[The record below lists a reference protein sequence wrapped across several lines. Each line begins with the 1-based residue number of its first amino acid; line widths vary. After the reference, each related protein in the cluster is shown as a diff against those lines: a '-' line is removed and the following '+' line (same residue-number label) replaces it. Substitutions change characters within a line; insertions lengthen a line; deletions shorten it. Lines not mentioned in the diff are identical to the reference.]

1 MFNTKRSCKFAPSI
15 KTMRS
20 NSLNLIPL
28 FIFISAL
35 FLIDLY
41 VFKGLKVLLSDM
53 QNTMLRKSI
62 LFGHWL
68 IFGTVAIWIFLVVF
82 NVTSNPEFR
91 NYKTT
96 YYLVGIT
103 MLFYLPKILFSLFI
117 FSDDIILLFRNIIG
131 YFSPSDVESTGEN
144 ISRLKFIYQLGVGA
158 ATIPFIGAAYGM
170 IKGRFDFGVKNISVN
185 LPHLP
190 NSFEGLTMVQLSDL
204 HLGSFFNDK
213 EPVAKAFQMI
223 KDLNPDILVVT
234 GDWVN
239 NFSNEA
245 EGWIE
250 EFKSLPAKMAKL
262 AIVGNHD
269 YGDYSQWP
277 SQTEKQQN
285 FARLL
290 EIHKEMGFQ
299 SLMNENVVFEK
310 NGEKLAVVG
319 VENWGVKPFPQH
331 GDLAKAKSGTEGVPV
346 KILLSHDPSHFEE
359 VVTKGH
365 PDIDL
370 TLSGHTHGAQ
380 FGVELGNVKWSPV
393 KYKYPR
399 WAGMYEV
406 EHQKLYVNRGF
417 GYLAFPGRI
426 GMPPEITHFT
436 FSKG

>member
-1 MFNTKRSCKFAPSI
+1 M
-15 KTMRS
+15 
-20 NSLNLIPL
+20 
-28 FIFISAL
+28 
-35 FLIDLY
+35 
-41 VFKGLKVLLSDM
+41 LLSDM
-53 QNTMLRKSI
+53 QNTVLRKTLLI
-62 LFGHWL
+62 GHWV
-68 IFGTVAIWIFLVVF
+68 IFAAVVIWIALVLF
-82 NVTSNPEFR
+82 NVNTNPEFK

-96 YYLVGIT
+96 YYLVGVT
-103 MLFYLPKILFSLFI
+103 MLFYLPKVVFSLFI
-117 FSDDIILLFRNIIG
+117 FSDDILLLFRNIIG
-131 YFSPSDVESTGEN
+131 YFTPTDTSSSGEN
-144 ISRLKFIYQLGVGA
+144 ISRLKFLYQLGIGA
-158 ATIPFIGAAYGM
+158 ATIPFIGTAYGM
-170 IKGRFDFGVKNISVN
+170 IKGRYDFGVKNIPVKLPN
-185 LPHLP
+185 LPA
-190 NSFEGLTMVQLSDL
+190 SFEGLTMVQLSDL

-213 EPVAKAFQMI
+213 EPVAKAFQMV

-239 NFSNEA
+239 NFAHEA

-250 EFKSLPAKMAKL
+250 EFKSLPAHMAKL

-277 SQTEKQQN
+277 SADKKRQN
-285 FARLL
+285 FDRLL

-299 SLMNENVVFEK
+299 SLMNENVVFDK
-310 NGEKLAVVG
+310 NGDKLAVIG

-331 GDLAKAKSGTEGVPV
+331 GDLAKAKQGTEGVPV

-380 FGVELGNVKWSPV
+380 FGVELGNIKWSPV

-399 WAGMYEV
+399 WAGLYEV
-406 EHQKLYVNRGF
+406 AHQKLYVNRGF

-426 GMPPEITHFT
+426 GMPPEITYFT
-436 FSKG
+436 FNKG

>member
-1 MFNTKRSCKFAPSI
+1 MKQNHSI
-15 KTMRS
+15 IFVSSITLMKP
-20 NSLNLIPL
+20 NSFKLLPFIL
-28 FIFISAL
+28 FVSVL

-41 VFKGLKVLLSDM
+41 VFKGLKVLLNDI
-53 QNTMLRKSI
+53 QNTALKKTI
-62 LFGHWL
+62 LVAHW
-68 IFGTVAIWIFLVVF
+68 VVF
-82 NVTSNPEFR
+82 ITLTIWFFFVLYNASSNLEFK
-91 NYKTT
+91 NYKST
-96 YYLVGIT
+96 YYLIGIT
-103 MLFYLPKILFSLFI
+103 FLFYLPKVLFSLFI
-117 FSDDIILLFRNIIG
+117 FSDDIIILFKNIYN
-131 YFSPSDVESTGEN
+131 YFLPSDTKSNGEN
-144 ISRLKFIYQLGVGA
+144 ISRLKFIYQLGIGA

-170 IKGRFDFGVKNISVN
+170 IKGRYDFTIKNIPVK

-190 NSFEGLTMVQLSDL
+190 DSFEGLTMVQLSDL

-213 EPVAKAFQMI
+213 EPVAKAFQMV

-239 NFSNEA
+239 NFANEA
-245 EGWIE
+245 EDWIE
-250 EFKSLPAKMAKL
+250 EFKSLPAKMAKI

-269 YGDYSQWP
+269 YGDYSAW
-277 SQTEKQQN
+277 SSDEKKRQN
-285 FARLL
+285 FDRLI
-290 EIHKEMGFQ
+290 EIHGEMGFQ
-299 SLMNENVVFEK
+299 TLLNENIVLE
-310 NGEKLAVVG
+310 NEGQQLAIIG

-331 GDLAKAKSGTEGVPV
+331 GDLAKAKIGTENVPV

-359 VVTKGH
+359 IVTKGH

-380 FGVELGNVKWSPV
+380 FGVELGNIKWSPV

-406 EHQKLYVNRGF
+406 AHQKLYVNRGF

>member
-1 MFNTKRSCKFAPSI
+1 
-15 KTMRS
+15 MRS
-20 NSLNLIPL
+20 KSLNFIPL
-28 FIFISAL
+28 IIFFSIL

-41 VFKGLKVLLSDM
+41 VFKGLKVLLADM
-53 QNTMLRKSI
+53 QNTVLRKTI
-62 LFGHWL
+62 LIGHWVL
-68 IFGTVAIWIFLVVF
+68 FAAIAIWIFLVLF
-82 NVTSNPEFR
+82 NVTSNPEFK
-91 NYKTT
+91 NYKST

-103 MLFYLPKILFSLFI
+103 MLIYLPKIVFSLFI
-117 FSDDIILLFRNIIG
+117 FSDDILLLFRNIIG
-131 YFSPSDVESTGEN
+131 YFMPTDTASSGES
-144 ISRLKFIYQLGVGA
+144 ISRLKFLYQLGVGA

-170 IKGRFDFGVKNISVN
+170 IKGRYDFGIKEIPVK
-185 LPHLP
+185 LPKLP
-190 NSFEGLTMVQLSDL
+190 PAFEGLTMVQLSDL
-204 HLGSFFNDK
+204 HLGSFFDDK
-213 EPVAKAFQMI
+213 EPVAKAFQMV
-223 KDLNPDILVVT
+223 KDLDPDILVVT

-239 NFSNEA
+239 NFSHEA
-245 EGWIE
+245 ENWIE

-269 YGDYSQWP
+269 YGDYSSWE
-277 SQTEKQQN
+277 SEEKKREN
-285 FARLL
+285 FDRLL

-299 SLMNENVVFEK
+299 SLMNENIVFDK
-310 NGEKLAVVG
+310 DGDKLAIVG

-331 GDLAKAKSGTEGVPV
+331 GDLTKAKLGTEGVPV

-380 FGVELGNVKWSPV
+380 FGVELGNIKWSPV

-406 EHQKLYVNRGF
+406 AHQKLYVNRGF

-436 FSKG
+436 FSKT